1 MDIVIFILILGILVM
16 VHEFGHFIAAKMAGI
31 KVEVFSLGFGP
42 KLFKKKKGDTEYL
55 ICLFPLGGYVKLAG
69 DNLDEYKGNKDEYL
83 GKSLFARFRVIF
95 FGPLL
100 NYILGI
106 VFLWFIFIVGYPAL
120 TTKVGDVVDNFGAQK
135 AGIQAGDKITAV
147 EGKKVMFWEDLQK
160 EIQLNKSKKS
170 LNVAYL
176 RDGKEFV
183 ANIILKEE
191 SVADVLGQKKNV
203 GLIGIKASDEM
214 TKFKAGFF
222 KSFYLSINK
231 TIEITLMTYKSLW
244 LMITRK
250 MSVRD
255 SVTGPLGM
263 FYITSKAASVG
274 FIALLHLVAVLS
286 ISLGLFNL
294 LPFPALDGGHIVLLG
309 IEKIRGKY
317 LSKRGEAIF
326 TNVGLSFI
334 ILLAVLVFI
343 NDLDRFGVISKVTKF
358 FNRT

>member
-1 MDIVIFILILGILVM
+1 MDIVIFVLILGILVM

-31 KVEVFSLGFGP
+31 RVETFSLGFGP

-95 FGPLL
+95 FGPML

-120 TTKVGDVVDNFGAQK
+120 TTKVGDVVDNFGAKQ
-135 AGIQAGDKITAV
+135 AGIQAGDKIIAV
-147 EGKKVMFWEDLQK
+147 EGKGVVYWEDLQK
-160 EIQLNKSKKS
+160 EIQKNRNKKS
-170 LNVAYL
+170 LNVAYI
-176 RDGKEFV
+176 RAGQEFQTDIV
-183 ANIILKEE
+183 LKEE
-191 SVADVLGQKKNV
+191 SVKDALGQKKNV

-214 TKFKAGFF
+214 VTFKAGFF

-250 MSVRD
+250 MSVRE

-263 FYITSKAASVG
+263 FYITSKAASIG
-274 FIALLHLVAVLS
+274 LIAVLHLVAILS

-309 IEKIRGKY
+309 VEKIRGKY

-326 TNVGLSFI
+326 TNIGLSFI
-334 ILLAVLVFI
+334 ILLAVLVFV
-343 NDLDRFGVISKVTKF
+343 NDLERFGIFGKVTKF
-358 FNRT
+358 FTKT